1 MKIIEKAKKV
11 VYSCENITQA
21 KAALRYLDLIE
32 SQYPDVEVYELRKE
46 LDTLFSNSVYE
57 LI

>member
-21 KAALRYLDLIE
+21 KAASRYLDLIQ
-32 SQYPDVEVYELRKE
+32 SQYPDVEVYELKKE
-46 LDTLFSNSVYE
+46 LDILFNNE
-57 LI
+57 LFN